1 MLTLRQIEVIRAI
14 MVTGTVNGAAQML
27 NVSAPGI
34 SRIMKHTESSLGL
47 RLFSRQHGRYVPTPE
62 AMTIFDQ
69 VQDVFRKFE
78 NLQLSIDMVKRGAS
92 TVFSFAS
99 VSSISQH
106 IVPRAIR
113 TLLHRHP
120 DLRLKVDV
128 IKIDEAIDYILLKKG
143 EIAALSYKLD
153 HPSILFQPLATNSL
167 VALVPRHHPLAEAEK
182 VTADDLLRYPLIGF
196 DRNDPYGR
204 HIARFLLEGGRDFDL
219 SVQARYAHT
228 VLALVSQGLGVAVI
242 DAFSVAAIT
251 VPDVVRIPVD
261 PPSTF
266 MTYIATNADV
276 PLSTF
281 AESMIQLMRQE
292 AKAITGESGRG

>member
-204 HIARFLLEGGRDFDL
+204 HIARLFLESGRDFDL
-219 SVQARYAHT
+219 TVQARYAHT

-251 VPDVVRIPVD
+251 VPDVVRVPVD